1 MPNFNNLMQFIEK
14 NKIDPLVVAIIIKIF
29 FRNDSEN

>member
-14 NKIDPLVVAIIIKIF
+14 NNIDPLVIAVIIMIIF
-29 FRNDSEN
+29 SDNSEN

>member
-14 NKIDPLVVAIIIKIF
+14 NEINPLVVAIIIKIIF
-29 FRNDSEN
+29 SDNSEN